1 MSGICKSPQVIND
14 SYLSS
19 RTLCHPTNVYSIFS
33 MGSYSFLHKLVP
45 GAVETREKDDLED
58 GFFRTGSIPET
69 MLSQKKGVGSHMK
82 YCYQK
87 ELPQLHVEGVKG
99 LHWAPGRGGVIC
111 ICSSS
116 RRSLTSVRIISHAAK
131 DLLHSTNNIWL
142 EFALMIRMLL
152 VRKWREHSFLRV
164 DHCHG
169 KAYWGAR
176 NIIGKILAGN
186 FWFEWW
192 LSTFRELPTWSSV
205 IYRQKEQLRR
215 W

>member
-99 LHWAPGRGGVIC
+99 LHWALGEGGGAGPALFAYVHLPG
-111 ICSSS
+111 
-116 RRSLTSVRIISHAAK
+116 
-131 DLLHSTNNIWL
+131 
-142 EFALMIRMLL
+142 
-152 VRKWREHSFLRV
+152 
-164 DHCHG
+164 
-169 KAYWGAR
+169 
-176 NIIGKILAGN
+176 
-186 FWFEWW
+186 
-192 LSTFRELPTWSSV
+192 
-205 IYRQKEQLRR
+205 
-215 W
+215 